1 MKIIQKCWLPF
12 LLIILL
18 QSCRKDPLKDL
29 SFDDSRIYVTNND
42 PEVNYADYTTFSV
55 GDSAL
60 VIDNG
65 FYYKEITDVDQ
76 AYITALANAMAARG
90 FVEVENNEN
99 PDLGINLT
107 RFYSTSTGIIDN
119 GYWGGYG
126 GFYDPFYW
134 GYGGYGY
141 GGVPFFTTYSYTEG
155 AITADILDLKNA
167 ETNGEISI
175 IWNGLIRGSG
185 IFATTTAASSVQ
197 ALFDQSPYI
206 QR

>member
-1 MKIIQKCWLPF
+1 MKLMQKSCLLV
-12 LLIILL
+12 LLIIVV
-18 QSCRKDPLKDL
+18 QSCRKDPLKEL
-29 SFDDSRIYVTNND
+29 TFDESRIYVTNND
-42 PEVNYADYTTFSV
+42 PDVNYADYTTFSV

-65 FYYKEITDVDQ
+65 FFYKEITDVDQ
-76 AYITALANAMAARG
+76 AYMDALKIQMTARG
-90 FVEVENNEN
+90 FTEVANDEN
-99 PDLGINLT
+99 PDLGINFT

-134 GYGGYGY
+134 GYGGFGY
-141 GGVPFFTTYSYTEG
+141 GGVPFFSTYTYTEG
-155 AITADILDLKNA
+155 AITADILDLKNT

-185 IFATTTAASSVQ
+185 IFATTTAAGSIQ

>member
-1 MKIIQKCWLPF
+1 MKIIQRSWMLL
-12 LLIILL
+12 LLIILI
-18 QSCRKDPLKDL
+18 QSCRKDPLRDL

-42 PEVNYADYTTFSV
+42 PAVNYSDYTTFSV
-55 GDSAL
+55 IDSTG

-65 FYYKEITDVDQ
+65 FYYKELTTLDQ
-76 AYITALANAMAARG
+76 AYIDALNNSMTARG
-90 FVEVENNEN
+90 FVAVNNDEN
-99 PDLGINLT
+99 PDLGISLT
-107 RFYSTSTGIIDN
+107 RFYSTTTGIIDN
-119 GYWGGYG
+119 GYWG
-126 GFYDPFYW
+126 FYDPYYW

-141 GGVPFFTTYSYTEG
+141 GAPFYSTYSYTEG

-167 ETNGEISI
+167 EANGEIKI

>member
-1 MKIIQKCWLPF
+1 MQKICLP
-12 LLIILL
+12 LLLVTLL
-18 QSCRKDPLKDL
+18 QSCRKDPYKDL
-29 SFDDSRIYVTNND
+29 TFDESRIYVTNNEPD
-42 PEVNYADYTTFSV
+42 ADYTDYTTFSV
-55 GDSAL
+55 GDSAF
-60 VIDNG
+60 VFDNG
-65 FYYKEITDVDQ
+65 YYYKELTDLDQ
-76 AYITALANAMAARG
+76 AYIDALTNAMTARG
-90 FVEVENNEN
+90 FTEVTNDQN
-99 PDLGINLT
+99 PDLGINFT

-126 GFYDPFYW
+126 GYYDPYYW

-141 GGVPFFTTYSYTEG
+141 GAPYYSTYTYTEG
-155 AITADILDLKNA
+155 AITADILDLKNT

-185 IFATTTAASSVQ
+185 IFSSSTAASSVQ